1 MEKAIIKGVVPD
13 TSQAK
18 VTLVGVRDEPGI
30 AAKVF
35 RTLADASVN
44 VDMIVQ
50 NVGDHGTTDISFT
63 VPLEDLDVSRD
74 TCEEMAGTVGFNSVT
89 TDANI
94 GRVSVVG
101 AGMASNPGVA
111 ATMFETLAAADINI
125 EMISTSP
132 IRISCVVA
140 EDEVD
145 RATVALHGAYDLASE
160 G

>member
-1 MEKAIIKGVVPD
+1 MERAIIKGVVPD

-18 VTLVGVRDEPGI
+18 ITLSGVQDQPGL
-30 AAKVF
+30 AATVF
-35 RTLADASVN
+35 RTLANASVN

-50 NVGDHGTTDISFT
+50 NVSERDRTDISFT
-63 VPLEDLDVSRD
+63 VPLEDLEVATA
-74 TCEEMAGTVGFNSVT
+74 TCEDLANDLGFRGVT
-89 TDANI
+89 ADPNL

-111 ATMFETLAAADINI
+111 ATMFETLAENGVNI
-125 EMISTSP
+125 EMIATSP

-140 EDEVD
+140 EEDVD
-145 RATVALHGAYDLASE
+145 RATAALHTAYGL